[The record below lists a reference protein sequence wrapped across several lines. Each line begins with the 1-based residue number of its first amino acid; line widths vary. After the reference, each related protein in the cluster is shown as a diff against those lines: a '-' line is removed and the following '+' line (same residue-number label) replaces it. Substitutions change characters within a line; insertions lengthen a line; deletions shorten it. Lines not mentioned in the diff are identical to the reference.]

1 MRALRRFTVRAQLPG
16 PLAPLETLATNLR
29 WTWHPP
35 TRDLFAALDPATWR
49 WVSGDPVRL
58 LGETPTERLID
69 LAGDEDVVARTAALA
84 EDLRGYLEEPRWYQQ
99 RRERDTGLPA
109 AIAYFSMEFGVSEVL
124 PNYSGGLGVLAGD
137 HLKAASDLG
146 VPLVAVGLLYRSG
159 YFRQSLSLD
168 GWQQEHYP
176 VLDPQGLP
184 LQLVSDGDGAPV
196 LVRVGM
202 PGGQVLRAQI
212 WKADIGRVPLL
223 LLDSDIEDNPDE
235 LRGVT
240 DRLYGG
246 GQDHRIKQ
254 EILAGVGGVRAVRSF
269 CELAGLPPPEVFHT
283 NEGHAGFLG
292 LERIRELIG
301 SEDLGFDEA
310 LTAVRAGTVFTTH
323 TPVPAGID
331 RFPSDLVHQYF
342 AGSSDGAA
350 LLPGVDVT
358 DVLALGAEDDPGM
371 FNMAH
376 MGLRLAQRAN
386 GVSALHGAV
395 SRDMFRPLWP
405 DFDAGEVPIGSVT
418 NGVHGPTWEAREL
431 SELLGTEGTAGAAG
445 TAGTDGTG
453 LHESGDA
460 TLWQLR
466 ATLRSRLVDEVRRRV
481 RAAWLDRGA
490 SEPELGWTSQVF
502 DPDVLTIGFAR
513 RVPTYKR
520 LTLILRD
527 PDRLRALLLDP
538 DRPVQLVIAGKSH
551 PADDGGKALIQ
562 QIVRFADDPEVRH
575 RIAFLP
581 DYDMSMARYLYWGC
595 DVWLNNPL
603 RPLEACGT
611 SGMKSALNGGLNL
624 SIRDGWWDEFYDGD
638 NGWAIPT
645 ADGVSDADRRDTLEA
660 NALYELIAS
669 QVAPRFYDR
678 DADGVPAQWMAMV
691 RHTLATLRPQLQASR
706 MVQEYVEGYYAPAGR
721 SSAGVFANRF
731 AGARELADYRS
742 RVQGAWPLVRVTHV
756 DTSGMP
762 DSPELGSPMTVQ
774 ASVELAGLAP
784 SDLDAQAVVG
794 RVDEADELRDTVVVA
809 MHHIGPGDGSGDR
822 FEATLPL
829 PHAGLLGYTVR
840 VLPRHDLMADPTEFG
855 LIHLP
860 G

>member
-16 PLAPLETLATNLR
+16 PLAPLEALATNLR

-35 TRDLFAALDPATWR
+35 TQDLFAALDPATWR
-49 WVSGDPVRL
+49 RVSGDPVRL
-58 LGETPTERLID
+58 LGEIPTERLVE
-69 LAGDEDVVARTAALA
+69 LAGDEDLVARTTTLA
-84 EDLRGYLEEPRWYQQ
+84 EDLRGYLEQPRWYQ
-99 RRERDTGLPA
+99 RCLEHDAGLPA

-176 VLDPQGLP
+176 ALDPQGLP
-184 LQLVSDGDGAPV
+184 LQLVSDGAGEPV

-202 PGGQVLRAQI
+202 PGGQVLRARI
-212 WKADIGRVPLL
+212 WKADIGRIPLL

-246 GQDHRIKQ
+246 DQDHRIRQ

-269 CELAGLPPPEVFHT
+269 CELAGLPSPEVFHT

-292 LERIRELIG
+292 LERIRELVG
-301 SEDLGFDEA
+301 SEELTFDEA
-310 LTAVRAGTVFTTH
+310 LAAVRSGTVFTTH

-331 RFPSDLVHQYF
+331 RFPADLVHHYF
-342 AGSSDGAA
+342 DGSSDGAA
-350 LLPGVDVT
+350 LLPGLDVT
-358 DVLALGAEDDPGM
+358 EVLALGAEDNPGM

-405 DFDAGEVPIGSVT
+405 DFDTGEVPIGSVT

-431 SELLGTEGTAGAAG
+431 AELLGP
-445 TAGTDGTG
+445 DGTG
-453 LHESGDA
+453 LHEADDT

-466 ATLRSRLVDEVRRRV
+466 TTLRSRLVDEIRRRV
-481 RAAWLDRGA
+481 REAWLARGA
-490 SEPELGWTSQVF
+490 SEPELGWTSNVF

-520 LTLILRD
+520 LTLMLRD

-575 RIAFLP
+575 RIVFLP

-624 SIRDGWWDEFYDGD
+624 SIRDGWWDELYDGD

-645 ADGVSDADRRDTLEA
+645 ADGVSDPERRDTLES
-660 NALYELIAS
+660 NALYELIDS

-678 DADGVPAQWMAMV
+678 AADGVPGQWMAMV
-691 RHTLATLRPQLQASR
+691 RHTLATLGPRLQASR
-706 MVQEYVEGYYAPAGR
+706 MVQEYVEGYYAPAAR
-721 SSAGVFANRF
+721 SSAAVFADRF
-731 AGARELADYRS
+731 TGARELAGYRS
-742 RVQGAWPLVRVTHV
+742 RVQGAWPWVRVAHV

-762 DSPELGSPMTVQ
+762 DSPELGSPMTVR
-774 ASVELAGLAP
+774 ASVDLAGLAP
-784 SDLDAQAVVG
+784 SDLDVQVVVG
-794 RVDEADELRDTVVVA
+794 RVDDADELRDTVVVA
-809 MHHIGPGDGSGDR
+809 MHHIGPADGTGDR
-822 FEATLPL
+822 FESTLPL

-840 VLPRHDLMADPTEFG
+840 VLPRHGLMADPTEFG
-855 LIHLP
+855 LIHLA